1 MSRGVAGARIRAMV
15 AGQRR
20 LERGRLRL
28 AAAGGAAVSVAAVCL
43 LGLSGW
49 FITGAALAGVAGL
62 LAAQTFNYLM
72 PSAIIRLLAIIRTG
86 ARYVER
92 VAGHEAALRALSRLR
107 PQLFRALAAAPPE
120 RALGLSSGEAS
131 ARLIQDVDAIQTVF
145 VRLSTPWA
153 LGAGAMSAIILT
165 SMATPTAGLLLAL
178 TLGVGAVG
186 SVVLARRLADPAGR
200 ELQVAIGALK
210 NRIGALEAAAPEM
223 KAYGLQDWAAD
234 SVASV
239 AARHDAIQTRLTLAA
254 GWIALWQSGV
264 TALAVVLVV
273 PATVGASLPMTALA
287 ALAAVMGVE
296 AASGLAGALHQN
308 GAAAQAM
315 TRLDDLTSAPSVD
328 LQVAATSQDLEL
340 PGHNIALRP
349 DMRLA
354 ISGPSG
360 AGKTSLIERLA
371 GLRPALPGEWF
382 MGETDAA
389 HIGPEGRRALFA
401 YAAQDVRLLDGTVRQ
416 NLLLAGPA
424 DDAALWRALEDA
436 ALADRIQT
444 DPRGLDAPVGA
455 GGEFLSGGERR
466 RLGLAR
472 AYLRRA
478 PWLLLDEPTEGLDAA
493 LETRVLAA
501 LERRLA
507 HTGQGLII
515 VSHRPAP
522 LGLCPY
528 RLDIQHHQ
536 PRDGAEHR
544 RTYPPVQPFEIDAGF
559 MW

>member
-1 MSRGVAGARIRAMV
+1 MSRAAEGARIRAMIS
-15 AGQRR
+15 GQRR

-49 FITGAALAGVAGL
+49 FITGAAIAGAAGL

-92 VAGHEAALRALSRLR
+92 VAGHEAALKALSRLR
-107 PQLFRALAAAPPE
+107 PQLFSALAAAPPE
-120 RALGLSSGEAS
+120 RALGLSSGQTS
-131 ARLIQDVDAIQTVF
+131 ARLIQDVDAIQTLF

-165 SMATPTAGLLLAL
+165 GMATPVAGLLLAL
-178 TLGVGAVG
+178 TLGVGALG
-186 SVVLARRLADPAGR
+186 SVILARRLADPAGR
-200 ELQVAIGALK
+200 ELQVAVGALK
-210 NRIGALEAAAPEM
+210 DHIGALEAAAPEM
-223 KAYGLQDWAAD
+223 KAYGLERWAAD

-239 AARHDAIQTRLTLAA
+239 AARHDAIQMRLTLAA
-254 GWIALWQSGV
+254 GWIALWQAAV

-273 PATVGASLPMTALA
+273 PATIGASLPMTALA

-315 TRLDDLTSAPSVD
+315 TRLEELTTEPSVD
-328 LQVAATSQDLEL
+328 LQATVPSHGLRLTARNIDLA
-340 PGHNIALRP
+340 PG
-349 DMRLA
+349 MRLA
-354 ISGPSG
+354 FTGPSG

-371 GLRPALPGEWF
+371 GLRPARSGEWLV
-382 MGETDAA
+382 GETDATQ
-389 HIGPEGRRALFA
+389 IRPEGRRALFA
-401 YAAQDVRLLDGTVRQ
+401 YAAQDVRLIDGTVRQ

-436 ALADRIQT
+436 ALAERIQA
-444 DPRGLDAPVGA
+444 DPRGIDAPVGA

-472 AYLRRA
+472 AYLRDA

-493 LETRVLAA
+493 TETRVLDA
-501 LERRLA
+501 LEQRLA
-507 HTGQGLII
+507 RTGQGLLL
-515 VSHRPAP
+515 VSHHPAP
-522 LGLCPY
+522 LSLCPVTVEVGKPHCPLKTSD
-528 RLDIQHHQ
+528 RSTLLS
-536 PRDGAEHR
+536 A
-544 RTYPPVQPFEIDAGF
+544 
-559 MW
+559 

>member
-1 MSRGVAGARIRAMV
+1 MSRAVEGAHIRAMI

-49 FITGAALAGVAGL
+49 FITGAALAGLAGL

-72 PSAIIRLLAIIRTG
+72 PSAIIRLLAIVRTG

-92 VAGHEAALRALSRLR
+92 VAGHEAALRALARLR
-107 PQLFRALAAAPPE
+107 PQLFSALAAAPPE

-131 ARLIQDVDAIQTVF
+131 ARLIQDVDAIQTLF

-165 SMATPTAGLLLAL
+165 SMATPVAGLLLAL
-178 TLGVGAVG
+178 TLGVGAFG
-186 SVVLARRLADPAGR
+186 SVILARRLADPAGR
-200 ELQVAIGALK
+200 ELQVAVGALK
-210 NRIGALEAAAPEM
+210 AHIGALEAAAPEM

-315 TRLDDLTSAPSVD
+315 TRLEDLTSAPSAD
-328 LQVAATSQDLEL
+328 LQAAAATHGLGL
-340 PGHNIALRP
+340 PARDIALTP
-349 DMRLA
+349 GMRLGFT
-354 ISGPSG
+354 GPSG
-360 AGKTSLIERLA
+360 VGKTSLIERLA
-371 GLRPALPGEWF
+371 GLRPARSGEWF
-382 MGETDAA
+382 VGETDAA
-389 HIGPEGRRALFA
+389 QIRPEGRRALFA
-401 YAAQDVRLLDGTVRQ
+401 YAAQDVRLIDGTVRQ

-436 ALADRIQT
+436 ALADRIQA
-444 DPRGLDAPVGA
+444 DPRGLDASVGA
-455 GGEFLSGGERR
+455 GGELLSGGERR

-472 AYLRRA
+472 AYLRDA
-478 PWLLLDEPTEGLDAA
+478 PWLLLDEPTEGLDAVT
-493 LETRVLAA
+493 EGRVLEA

-507 HTGQGLII
+507 RTGQGLLI
-515 VSHRPAP
+515 VSHHPAP
-522 LGLCPY
+522 LSLCQVMVEVGESHDP
-528 RLDIQHHQ
+528 LKAVD
-536 PRDGAEHR
+536 PGAL
-544 RTYPPVQPFEIDAGF
+544 PPVRDRASAS
-559 MW
+559 

>member
-1 MSRGVAGARIRAMV
+1 MSRAVEGARIRAMI

-20 LERGRLRL
+20 LERSRLRL

-107 PQLFRALAAAPPE
+107 PQLFSALAAAPPE

-131 ARLIQDVDAIQTVF
+131 ARLIQDVDAIQTLF

-178 TLGVGAVG
+178 TLGIGAFG
-186 SVVLARRLADPAGR
+186 SVILARRLADPAGR
-200 ELQVAIGALK
+200 ELQVAVGALK
-210 NRIGALEAAAPEM
+210 DHIGALEAAAPEM

-315 TRLDDLTSAPSVD
+315 SRLEDLTSAPSAH
-328 LQVAATSQDLEL
+328 LQAEATSRGLGL
-340 PGHNIALRP
+340 PARNIALTP
-349 DMRLA
+349 GMRL
-354 ISGPSG
+354 SFTGPSG
-360 AGKTSLIERLA
+360 VGKTSLIERLA
-371 GLRPALPGEWF
+371 GLRPARPGEWF
-382 MGETDAA
+382 VGETDAA
-389 HIGPEGRRALFA
+389 HLRPEGRRTLFA

-436 ALADRIQT
+436 ALADRIQA

-472 AYLRRA
+472 AYLRNA

-493 LETRVLAA
+493 TEGRVLEA

-507 HTGQGLII
+507 RTGQGLLI
-515 VSHRPAP
+515 VSHHPAP
-522 LGLCPY
+522 LSLCQVMVEVGESHDP
-528 RLDIQHHQ
+528 LKAVDT
-536 PRDGAEHR
+536 GAL
-544 RTYPPVQPFEIDAGF
+544 PPVRDRASAS
-559 MW
+559 

>member
-1 MSRGVAGARIRAMV
+1 MRRAVESARIRAMIG
-15 AGQRR
+15 GQRR

-62 LAAQTFNYLM
+62 LAAQTINNMM
-72 PSAIIRLLAIIRTG
+72 PSAIIRLQAIIRTG

-107 PQLFRALAAAPPE
+107 PQLFSALAAAPPE

-131 ARLIQDVDAIQTVF
+131 ARLIQDVDAIQTLF

-165 SMATPTAGLLLAL
+165 SMATLTAGLLLAL
-178 TLGVGAVG
+178 TLGIGALG
-186 SVVLARRLADPAGR
+186 SVILARRLADPAGR
-200 ELQVAIGALK
+200 ELQVAVGALK
-210 NRIGALEAAAPEM
+210 DRIGALEAAAPEM

-234 SVASV
+234 SIASV
-239 AARHDAIQTRLTLAA
+239 AARHDAIQTRLTLTA

-264 TALAVVLVV
+264 TALAVVLVA

-287 ALAAVMGVE
+287 VLAAVMGVE

-308 GAAAQAM
+308 GAATKAM
-315 TRLDDLTSAPSVD
+315 TRLEDLTTEPSAD
-328 LQVAATSQDLEL
+328 LRAAATSHGL
-340 PGHNIALRP
+340 
-349 DMRLA
+349 RLA
-354 ISGPSG
+354 ARNIDLSPGTRLAFTGPSG

-371 GLRPALPGEWF
+371 GLRPARSGEWVV
-382 MGETDAA
+382 GETDAA
-389 HIGPEGRRALFA
+389 HIRPEGRRALFA
-401 YAAQDVRLLDGTVRQ
+401 YAAQYVRLIDGTVRQ

-424 DDAALWRALEDA
+424 GDTALWRALEDA

-472 AYLRRA
+472 AYLRDA

-493 LETRVLAA
+493 TEARVLKA

-507 HTGQGLII
+507 RTGQGLLL
-515 VSHRPAP
+515 VSHHPAP
-522 LGLCPY
+522 LTLCPLTVDVDNH
-528 RLDIQHHQ
+528 RV
-536 PRDGAEHR
+536 GAGTR
-544 RTYPPVQPFEIDAGF
+544 RAKDMAVSHGD
-559 MW
+559 